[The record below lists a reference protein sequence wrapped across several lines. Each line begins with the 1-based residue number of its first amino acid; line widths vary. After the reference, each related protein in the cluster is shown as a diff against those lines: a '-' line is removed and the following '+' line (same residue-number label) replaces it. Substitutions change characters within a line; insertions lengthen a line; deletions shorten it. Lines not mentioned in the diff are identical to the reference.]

1 MWQHP
6 QYCLSI
12 RAPIFKTNF
21 LLHVNVVPHQHL
33 AGCKR
38 GRDDHSFTRFC
49 TAVIIF
55 WICLSARKKKKKHC
69 LKFETF
75 CFWAA
80 IGRIYPCSQSG
91 LQKRSKAVLASPAG
105 ASNKPAKHVLK
116 IVSYSKK
123 DTTAKCTRIH
133 WIAMWDKHA
142 IAKPRGCSAPA
153 ALEQAVSAA
162 FLPLSKQC
170 RFDTQTALPLFKAA
184 HCCSP

>member
-1 MWQHP
+1 MQTLFPISTLLVVKGGETITVLPDFAPLW
-6 QYCLSI
+6 LSSGS
-12 RAPIFKTNF
+12 AF
-21 LLHVNVVPHQHL
+21 LQE
-33 AGCKR
+33 
-38 GRDDHSFTRFC
+38 
-49 TAVIIF
+49 
-55 WICLSARKKKKKHC
+55 KKKTKHC

-91 LQKRSKAVLASPAG
+91 LRKRSKAVLASPAG

-184 HCCSP
+184 HCCSL